1 MVRVAGSA
9 HVIVPVDPV
18 WPKVFSEQPLLP
30 AIKPTFHPSP
40 RGVSPGEL
48 WFLTISLA
56 VSGFKHA
63 PVSSRNSARNLA
75 MSGAEAC
82 VPPQGCLL
90 YTSDA
95 ADE

>member
-9 HVIVPVDPV
+9 HAIVPVDPV

-30 AIKPTFHPSP
+30 ANKPTFHPSP

-48 WFLTISLA
+48 WFLIISFA

-63 PVSSRNSARNLA
+63 PFSSRNSARNLA
-75 MSGAEAC
+75 MSGAETC
-82 VPPQGCLL
+82 VPP
-90 YTSDA
+90 
-95 ADE
+95 